1 MVNDNIRN
9 FAIIAHIDHGKSTLA
24 DRIMEICG
32 AVEKGHPE
40 QLLDSLELE
49 REHGITIKLKAI
61 RLEYSPDNIL
71 RENEVNREV
80 TTKTT
85 NNSKGKFSTS
95 SNNNQDYVLNLIDTP
110 GHVDFSYEVSRS
122 LASVEG
128 AVLVVDAT
136 QGVQAQT
143 LANFNLSLEANLIII
158 PVVNKIDSPAANIEE
173 TIKELESLGFTKKEI
188 LKVSAKTGEGVDQL
202 LGEVVKRVPPPK
214 RSLSHPHPSVIP
226 ANAGIGV
233 NSSEDQILNRVF
245 DRKSQVFDSEV
256 TQTRGAESVQDD
268 KVRALIFDSSLDPY
282 KGVIATLR
290 LFGGQ
295 IKVGEQILLTATKT
309 RADVLQIGYLTP
321 SPKLVESIADGE
333 VGFVVTNIKDL
344 SKVKVGDTVTNPA
357 DPAKPLPGYQE
368 AKPVVFLSFYP
379 TDPHDLP
386 KLKTGLE
393 KLKLND
399 AALAFSP
406 ESSIS
411 LGQGFR
417 LGFLGLLHSQITQE
431 RLEREYDLDIIV
443 ASPSVNFE
451 QNGQIINK
459 PGDFDPTV
467 KATREPY
474 AKVTIFAPSRYYGT
488 ISQLIYEKRGEQKN
502 IENLGTSQKIEAE
515 IPLLEIL
522 IGFYDQ
528 LKTITSGFA
537 SLDFEIS
544 LYRDANLA
552 KLDILVNHEPI
563 EGLSQIVPRER
574 VEEIGRKLVEKLKE
588 TIPRQQIAVP
598 IQAAIG
604 GKIIARETVASFRKD
619 VTQKLYGGD
628 VTRKMKLL
636 EKQKKGKK
644 RMRRFGSVDIPQEAF
659 LAVLKI

>member
-1 MVNDNIRN
+1 MLKTKPPNIRN

-61 RLEYSPDNIL
+61 RLQY
-71 RENEVNREV
+71 
-80 TTKTT
+80 THH
-85 NNSKGKFSTS
+85 S
-95 SNNNQDYVLNLIDTP
+95 SLITLNLLDTP
-110 GHVDFSYEVSRS
+110 GHVDFAYEVSRS

-128 AVLVVDAT
+128 AVLLVDAT

-143 LANFNLSLEANLIII
+143 LANFNLSLEANLTII
-158 PVVNKIDSPAANIEE
+158 PVVNKIDSPQANVGKTTQELVSIGFSKEE
-173 TIKELESLGFTKKEI
+173 II
-188 LKVSAKTGEGVDQL
+188 QVSAKTGEGVRPL
-202 LGEVVKRVPPPK
+202 IEEIIRRVPEPQQLATNDK
-214 RSLSHPHPSVIP
+214 LS
-226 ANAGIGV
+226 
-233 NSSEDQILNRVF
+233 
-245 DRKSQVFDSEV
+245 
-256 TQTRGAESVQDD
+256 
-268 KVRALIFDSSLDPY
+268 ALIFDSSLDPY
-282 KGVIATLR
+282 KGVIATIR
-290 LFGGQ
+290 LFGGE

-309 RADVLQIGYLTP
+309 RAEVLQIGYLTP
-321 SPKLVESIADGE
+321 SPKLVESLTNGE
-333 VGFVVTNIKDL
+333 VGFIVTNIKDL
-344 SKVKVGDTVTNPA
+344 SRVKVGDTVTNPA

-399 AALAFSP
+399 AALSFTP

-459 PGDFDPTV
+459 PGDFDPTA

-474 AKVTIFAPSRYYGT
+474 AKVTIFAPARYYGT

-502 IENLGTSQKIEAE
+502 IENIGTSQKIEAE

-528 LKTITSGFA
+528 LKTLTSGFA

-544 LYRDANLA
+544 GYRDANLA
-552 KLDILVNHEPI
+552 KLDIIVNHEPI
-563 EGLSQIVPRER
+563 EGLAQIVPKER

-588 TIPRQQIAVP
+588 AIPRQQIAVP

-644 RMRRFGSVDIPQEAF
+644 RMRRFGNVDIPQEAF

>member
-1 MVNDNIRN
+1 MLKTKHPNIRN

-61 RLEYSPDNIL
+61 RLQYKSSDPTL
-71 RENEVNREV
+71 H
-80 TTKTT
+80 
-85 NNSKGKFSTS
+85 FSLYT
-95 SNNNQDYVLNLIDTP
+95 LNLLDTP

-128 AVLVVDAT
+128 AVLLVDAT

-188 LKVSAKTGEGVDQL
+188 LKVSAKTGEGVENL
-202 LGEVVKRVPPPK
+202 IGEIIKRIPPPTPYT
-214 RSLSHPHPSVIP
+214 LHPK
-226 ANAGIGV
+226 
-233 NSSEDQILNRVF
+233 SS
-245 DRKSQVFDSEV
+245 
-256 TQTRGAESVQDD
+256 
-268 KVRALIFDSSLDPY
+268 ALIFDSSLDPY

-290 LFGGQ
+290 LFGGE

-333 VGFVVTNIKDL
+333 VGFIVTNIKDL
-344 SKVKVGDTVTNPA
+344 SKVKVGDTITNPA
-357 DPAKPLPGYQE
+357 DPAKPLSGYQE

-399 AALAFSP
+399 AALTFSS

-431 RLEREYDLDIIV
+431 RLEREHDLDIIV

-459 PGDFDPTV
+459 PSDFDPTV

-474 AKVTIFAPSRYYGT
+474 AKVTIFAPSKYYGT

-528 LKTITSGFA
+528 LKTLTSGFA
-537 SLDFEIS
+537 SLDFEVS
-544 LYRDANLA
+544 SYRDADLA

-563 EGLSQIVPRER
+563 EGLSQIVPKER
-574 VEEIGRKLVEKLKE
+574 AEEIGRKLVEKLKE
-588 TIPRQQIAVP
+588 AIPRQQIAVP

-644 RMRRFGSVDIPQEAF
+644 RMRRFGNVDIPQEAF